1 MKNSNSLFRIR
12 SDVILTDFIA
22 QVDNEL
28 QDKNLDIINSP
39 ELKTQHQLRRVQQII
54 SDQQNKLGKYAL
66 LGGTTAGLVYFSPG
80 DKNGG
85 QVWKELEMD
94 KIREYYSQ
102 YAQIILEDKKC
113 TCDGLCSVVFELAKQ
128 NLKNYSENNITV
140 EICSLRNWSHT
151 LMHFTQRKINGEIES
166 LFYDP
171 WYQRC
176 YTKEPVIPK
185 IFSDDS
191 LNSEMKKLIE
201 KSTMIQPTKELMH
214 LNSDQQ
220 FTKVTNTR
228 SDFSYFIACS
238 TDEFSNPAKEIEVPE
253 ITKALSFGCMIS

>member
-12 SDVILTDFIA
+12 SDITLNDFIA

-28 QDKNLDIINSP
+28 QNKNLDIINGP
-39 ELKTQHQLRRVQQII
+39 ELKTQHQLSQAQQII
-54 SDQQNKLGKYAL
+54 SDQENKLGKYAL
-66 LGGTTAGLVYFSPG
+66 LGGTTAGLIYFSPG
-80 DKNGG
+80 DKNDV
-85 QVWKELEMD
+85 QALKKLEMD
-94 KIREYYSQ
+94 EIREYYLQ
-102 YAQIILEDKKC
+102 HAQIILEDKKC
-113 TCDGLCSVVFELAKQ
+113 TGDGLCSVAFELAKQ
-128 NLKNYSENNITV
+128 NLRNYSGNNITV

-151 LMHFTQRKINGEIES
+151 LMRFTQRKKDGEIET

-176 YTKEPVIPK
+176 YSEESGTPK

-191 LNSEMKKLIE
+191 LSSEIEKLIE
-201 KSTMIQPTKELMH
+201 QTYMLQPTEVLMH

-228 SDFSYFIACS
+228 RDFSYFIACS
-238 TDEFSNPAKEIEVPE
+238 TDEFSNPTKEIEVPE
-253 ITKALSFGCMIS
+253 ITKAFRCMIS

>member
-1 MKNSNSLFRIR
+1 MKSPNSLFPIR
-12 SDVILTDFIA
+12 SGITLTDFIA

-28 QDKNLDIINSP
+28 QNKNLDIINGP
-39 ELKTQHQLRRVQQII
+39 ELKTQHQLWQVQQII
-54 SDQQNKLGKYAL
+54 THQQNKLGKYAL

-85 QVWKELEMD
+85 QTWKELEMD
-94 KIREYYSQ
+94 KICEYYSL

-113 TCDGLCSVVFELAKQ
+113 TCDGLCSVAFELAKQ

-140 EICSLRNWSHT
+140 EICPLRNWSHT
-151 LMHFTQRKINGEIES
+151 LMRFTQRKKDGEIET

-176 YTKEPVIPK
+176 YMEESGIPK
-185 IFSDDS
+185 IFSADS
-191 LNSEMKKLIE
+191 LNSEMEKLI
-201 KSTMIQPTKELMH
+201 KKTFMIQPTKELMH
-214 LNSDQQ
+214 LNSDRL

-238 TDEFSNPAKEIEVPE
+238 TAEFSNPTKEIEVPE